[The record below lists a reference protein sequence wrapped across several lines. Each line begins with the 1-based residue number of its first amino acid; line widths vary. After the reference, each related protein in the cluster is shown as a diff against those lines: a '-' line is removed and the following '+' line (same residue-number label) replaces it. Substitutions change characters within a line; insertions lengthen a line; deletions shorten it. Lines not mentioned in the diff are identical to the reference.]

1 MAHRYNLLVL
11 VSLLTLLLLV
21 GISAMAPLANAQ
33 YLWLDTNGDGLNWSR
48 ESEVGNNNA
57 EPDCLHEG
65 VTSVDV
71 YLATDLNPD
80 GTPATCALGGA
91 FTINSYQVILRGSS
105 GLIFNGWSD
114 GMGFSTPFITVG
126 DGTFAVAGTDAW
138 VGRAGEA
145 KPPGTYKLGT
155 LSVTITGSPA
165 LFIAQSTT
173 VSYDA
178 VTGFGSDCSGSYVPG
193 MLLLGGDLPG
203 SNAYGTCF
211 RTPVLP
217 VTWGKIKQRYR

>member
-1 MAHRYNLLVL
+1 MILRYNAHVLVL
-11 VSLLTLLLLV
+11 AVSLSAILV
-21 GISAMAPLANAQ
+21 AGGTAQAQ
-33 YLWLDTNGDGLNWSR
+33 YFYLDTNGDGLNWSR

-80 GTPATCALGGA
+80 GTPATCASGGA

-114 GMGFSTPFITVG
+114 EMGFSTPFITVG
-126 DGTFAVAGTDAW
+126 DGTFATAGTDAW

-155 LSVTITGSPA
+155 LSVTGTGNPA
-165 LFIAQSTT
+165 LFISEQTT
-173 VSYDA
+173 VSVDA

-193 MLLLGGDLPG
+193 MLLLGGDIPY
-203 SNAYGTCF
+203 NAYGTCF

-217 VTWGKIKQRYR
+217 TTWGKIKQRYR